1 MTANVYTPIERTIL
15 DTRDWLIAQGGEVPF
30 ELKRRDPEEPGR
42 ERKEKMED
50 KLYAA
55 VMRYF
60 RRQKKGVREILELW
74 YPGRKTI
81 ALPAPDKTAWDAI
94 FSDDGFQRDLLMLLT
109 TAAQDGV
116 LLVSELITMDID
128 YTLVNT
134 AAAKWARKHAGKTIK
149 YINTTTREGL
159 KEIIAMFIETPG
171 MTMREVVDDL
181 MDVMLFPSDRA
192 LLIAS
197 TEITQAYSEA
207 DDLAGEE
214 MKREFPEME
223 VVKTWWT
230 NNDAIVMA
238 CPICWPLHGMTV
250 LQDEFFTT
258 EDDKSYGL
266 TGPKGHIGCRCWR
279 TTTTRFPNA

>member
-1 MTANVYTPIERTIL
+1 MTPYTPLERTIL
-15 DTRDWLIAQGGEVPF
+15 NTRDWLIARGGDVPF

-55 VMRYF
+55 TMRYF

-74 YPGRKTI
+74 YPGRKAI
-81 ALPAPDKTAWDAI
+81 APPAPLITEWDAI

-116 LLVSELITMDID
+116 LLFSEFVTMDID

-134 AAAKWARKHAGKTIK
+134 AAAKWARKHGVKITK
-149 YINTTTREGL
+149 YIDATTRKALNE
-159 KEIIAMFIETPG
+159 AVATFVETPG
-171 MTMREVVDDL
+171 YTIG
-181 MDVMLFPSDRA
+181 DVMRTLDPIFGESRSMM
-192 LLIAS
+192 IS
-197 TEITQAYSEA
+197 TTEITTAYSEA
-207 DDLAGEE
+207 DELAGLE
-214 MKREFPEME
+214 MQKEFPDVE

-230 NNDAIVMA
+230 NNDDIVRW
-238 CPICWPLHGMTV
+238 CLICWPLHGMTV
-250 LQDEFFTT
+250 LMSEFFTT

-266 TGPKGHIGCRCWR
+266 TGPPGHRRCRCWR
-279 TTTTRFPNA
+279 STTTRFPNA